1 MEGKTD
7 ELGEIVALNDWVY
20 GIGEIANSED
30 TLERGMLGIQELA
43 EMREQLLV
51 VKDASVG
58 LVLSSAAVF
67 LHPQTS
73 YLALSTVWTVA
84 AHP

>member
-7 ELGEIVALNDWVY
+7 EPGEIMALNDWVC
-20 GIGEIANSED
+20 GIGEISNSED
-30 TLERGMLGIQELA
+30 TLERGLLGIQELA

-51 VKDASVG
+51 VRDASVV
-58 LVLSSAAVF
+58 LVLSSAAAF
-67 LHPQTS
+67 PHPQTS
-73 YLALSTVWTVA
+73 YLALSTVWTVV